1 MEEILILENGERRWA
16 LLPKLEEKLLS
27 DMNAIERIL
36 GDDDAML
43 RVFLLTASQQDGG
56 HSYQGL
62 IEEFKDDERG
72 DVERALDTSL
82 YG

>member
-1 MEEILILENGERRWA
+1 MEKILILENGERRWA

-36 GDDDAML
+36 SHDDVML

-56 HSYQGL
+56 RSY
-62 IEEFKDDERG
+62 
-72 DVERALDTSL
+72 
-82 YG
+82 